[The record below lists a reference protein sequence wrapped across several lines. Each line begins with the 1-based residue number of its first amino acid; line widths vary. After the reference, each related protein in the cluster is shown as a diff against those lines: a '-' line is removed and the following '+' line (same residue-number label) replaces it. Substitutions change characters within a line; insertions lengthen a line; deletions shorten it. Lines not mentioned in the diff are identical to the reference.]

1 MQSILFL
8 FTLGFLTMLSAVELK
23 PSQQYTVSEIN
34 GVKIEKVDGLQFPTM
49 TLNNKEMTVSGT
61 SGINRYGGGYTLK
74 DGAIT
79 FSQPFSTMMA
89 GPEGAMKI
97 EQLFLRLLSVP
108 LKIEETNTGIMLSG
122 ANGSMLLVDK

>member
-1 MQSILFL
+1 MHSIFL
-8 FTLGFLTMLSAVELK
+8 LLILGFLTMLSAVELK
-23 PSQQYTVSEIN
+23 PSQPYTVSEIN

-49 TLNNKEMTVSGT
+49 TLNIKDMTVSGT

-74 DGAIT
+74 DGTIT
-79 FSQPFSTMMA
+79 VSQPFSTMMA

-108 LKIEETNTGIMLSG
+108 LKIEESKTGILLTG